1 MNKNIDKCKAIVEKD
16 KEMYAQ
22 AGKIPYFPLAVKK
35 GKGVIIED
43 ADGNEYIDMLSSAA
57 VLNTGHAHPKIVE
70 AIEKQAKEFVHYIY
84 PYVYH
89 EPLVELAK
97 ELIEITP
104 GNFEKRIIFG
114 LTGSD
119 ANDGMIKFA
128 RAYTGRSKI
137 ISFIGS
143 YHGST
148 YGAIS
153 LSALNL
159 NMRRKI
165 GPLLPEM
172 HHIHYPDCYRCR
184 FGKEECSCNLECI
197 NELQD
202 AFKYYLAPEEVAAIL
217 IEPIAGDAGFI
228 VPPKKYMEKLYSLC
242 KENGILFVVDE
253 VQQGF
258 GRTGE
263 WFGIDNFG
271 IEPDMVVLG
280 KSIASGMPM
289 SAIVGRKEIMEALE
303 SPAHTFTA
311 AANPISCK
319 AALATLQVI
328 REEGL
333 IEHSKVL
340 GEYMKARFKEMQDKY
355 EIIGDVRGCGMT
367 IGVDIVKD
375 RTTKEKHKEA
385 AAKICYRAWEKG
397 VLVTFVSSNVLRIQP
412 PLIIN
417 KEEIDKALDIIE
429 EAISDFIKGN
439 IPDEVLKVSK
449 GW

>member
-16 KEMYAQ
+16 KKMYAQ
-22 AGKIPYFPLAVKK
+22 AGKIPYFPLAVKR
-35 GKGVIIED
+35 GQGAIIED
-43 ADGNEYIDMLSSAA
+43 ADGNEYIDLLASAA
-57 VLNTGHAHPKIVE
+57 MLNTGHCHPKIVE
-70 AIEKQAKEFVHYIY
+70 AITEQAKDFVHYIY

-89 EPLVELAK
+89 EPLVELA
-97 ELIEITP
+97 EEIIDITP
-104 GNFEKRIIFG
+104 GNFEKRVIFG

-165 GPLLPEM
+165 GPLVPEI

-184 FGKEECSCNLECI
+184 FGKEECNCNLECL
-197 NELQD
+197 NELEN
-202 AFKYYLAPEEVAAIL
+202 AFKYYIAPEEVAAIL

-228 VPPKKYMEKLYSLC
+228 VPPQKYMERLYNLC

-263 WFGIDNFG
+263 WFGIDNFN

-289 SAIVGRKEIMEALE
+289 SAIVGRKEIMESLDA
-303 SPAHTFTA
+303 PAHTFTA
-311 AANPISCK
+311 AANPISCR
-319 AALATLQVI
+319 AAMATLQVI
-328 REEGL
+328 KEENL
-333 IEHSKVL
+333 IQRSKTL
-340 GEYMKARFKEMQDKY
+340 GEYMKTRFEDMQEKY
-355 EIIGDVRGCGMT
+355 EIIGDVRGAGMT
-367 IGVDIVKD
+367 IGVDLVKD
-375 RTTKEKHKEA
+375 RTTKEKDKDA
-385 AAKICYRAWEKG
+385 AAKICYRAWENG

-412 PLIIN
+412 PLVIS
-417 KEEIDKALDIIE
+417 KEQIDKALDVIE
-429 EAISDFIKGN
+429 EAIKEYLKGG
-439 IPDEVLKVSK
+439 IPDEVLEVSK

>member
-1 MNKNIDKCKAIVEKD
+1 MSRSIEKCKAIVEKD
-16 KEMYAQ
+16 KKLYAQ
-22 AGKIPYFPLAVKK
+22 AGKIPYFPLAVKS
-35 GKGVIIED
+35 GHGAIIED

-70 AIEKQAKEFVHYIY
+70 AITTQAKEFVHYIY

-119 ANDGMIKFA
+119 SNDGMIKFV

-165 GPLLPEM
+165 GPLVPDI

-184 FGKEECSCNLECI
+184 LGKKECSCKLECI
-197 NELQD
+197 DELED
-202 AFKYYLAPEEVAAIL
+202 AFRHYLAPDEVAAIL
-217 IEPIAGDAGFI
+217 IEPIAGDAGLI
-228 VPPKKYMEKLYSLC
+228 VPPKKYMERLYGIC

-258 GRTGE
+258 GRTGK
-263 WFGIDNFG
+263 WFGIENFD
-271 IEPDMVVLG
+271 IEPDMIILG

-289 SAIVGRKEIMEALE
+289 SAIIGRKEIMESLD
-303 SPAHTFTA
+303 SPAHTFTV
-311 AANPISCK
+311 AANPIACK
-319 AALATLQVI
+319 AAIATLDVI
-328 REEGL
+328 REENL
-333 IEHSKVL
+333 LENSKIL
-340 GEYMKARFKEMQDKY
+340 GEYMKERFKEMQKEY
-355 EIIGDVRGCGMT
+355 EIIGDVRGIGMT
-367 IGVDIVKD
+367 VGVDLVKN
-375 RTTKEKHKEA
+375 RETKEKDKGG

-412 PLIIN
+412 PLVIS
-417 KEEIDKALDIIE
+417 KEEVDRALNIIE
-429 EAISDFIKGN
+429 ESIREYLSGDISDEI
-439 IPDEVLKVSK
+439 LKEAK

>member
-1 MNKNIDKCKAIVEKD
+1 MNKSIDKCISIVEKD

-22 AGKIPYFPLAVKK
+22 AGKLPYFPLAVKK
-35 GKGVIIED
+35 GHGAIIED
-43 ADGNEYIDMLSSAA
+43 ADGNEYIDMLASAGM
-57 VLNTGHAHPKIVE
+57 LNTGHSHPKIVE
-70 AIEKQAKEFVHYIY
+70 AITNQAKDFVHYIY

-89 EPLVELAK
+89 EPLVKLAK
-97 ELIEITP
+97 EIINITP
-104 GNFEKRIIFG
+104 GDFEKRIIFG

-137 ISFIGS
+137 ISYIGA

-165 GPLLPEM
+165 GPLVPEM

-184 FGKEECSCNLECI
+184 FGKEECNCNLECI
-197 NELQD
+197 KELQES
-202 AFKYYLAPEEVAAIL
+202 FKYFLPPEEVAAIL
-217 IEPIAGDAGFI
+217 LEPIAGDSGFI
-228 VPPKKYMEKLYSLC
+228 IPPKKYIDKLYSIC

-253 VQQGF
+253 VLQGF

-263 WFGIDNFG
+263 WFGIDNFD

-280 KSIASGMPM
+280 KSIASGMPL
-289 SAIVGRKEIMEALE
+289 SAIVGRKEIMESLDA
-303 SPAHTFTA
+303 PAHTFTGA
-311 AANPISCK
+311 GNPISCK
-319 AALATLQVI
+319 AALATLEVI
-328 REEGL
+328 REEEL
-333 IEHSKVL
+333 IEHSKTL
-340 GEYMKARFKEMQDKY
+340 GEYMKTCFKDMQERY
-355 EIIGDVRGCGMT
+355 EIIGDVRGIGMT
-367 IGVDIVKD
+367 IGVDLVKD
-375 RTTKEKHKEA
+375 RITKERNNNA
-385 AAKICYRAWEKG
+385 AAKICYRAYENG

-412 PLIIN
+412 PLVIK
-417 KEEIDKALDIIE
+417 KEQIDKSIDIIE
-429 EAISDFIKGN
+429 EAIKDYLKGN
-439 IPDEVLKVSK
+439 IPDEVLKFSK